1 MSIRILITSPSKIKA
16 DAVTK
21 FFKTQFN
28 KEINLDTI
36 NCAECKLPEQPI
48 IDDNNEGHYFA
59 KERMNFARTI
69 KNFDDYDYVVSI
81 ENGIEIGLNYWDM
94 CYVLLYHKGLL
105 SKGTSFAIPI
115 EPKYLSILEEKHKL
129 IEYNPK
135 IYGYDMTAGKLM
147 AQEDNKIDPRNWM
160 KSTVNIDRVDQIIY
174 AIKESNI
181 KMEKKIENKVMF
193 MNAYKSY
200 QDYPKEGVLFH
211 DIFPLFKDRLLFK
224 QLIKLIVSQ
233 YKFDVIDY
241 VVGLEARG
249 FCLGTVIAYK
259 LGVGFVPIRK
269 AGKLPGKTIQLG
281 YEKEYGKDICEIQC
295 DELNGKRILIVDDLI
310 ATGGSMKVAID
321 LLKLLQC
328 TIVDCLV
335 LRDVPE
341 LKDKYKSTME
351 NNKYSILLQ

>member
-1 MSIRILITSPSKIKA
+1 M
-16 DAVTK
+16 
-21 FFKTQFN
+21 
-28 KEINLDTI
+28 
-36 NCAECKLPEQPI
+36 
-48 IDDNNEGHYFA
+48 
-59 KERMNFARTI
+59 
-69 KNFDDYDYVVSI
+69 
-81 ENGIEIGLNYWDM
+81 
-94 CYVLLYHKGLL
+94 
-105 SKGTSFAIPI
+105 
-115 EPKYLSILEEKHKL
+115 
-129 IEYNPK
+129 
-135 IYGYDMTAGKLM
+135 
-147 AQEDNKIDPRNWM
+147 
-160 KSTVNIDRVDQIIY
+160 
-174 AIKESNI
+174 
-181 KMEKKIENKVMF
+181 
-193 MNAYKSY
+193 
-200 QDYPKEGVLFH
+200 FH